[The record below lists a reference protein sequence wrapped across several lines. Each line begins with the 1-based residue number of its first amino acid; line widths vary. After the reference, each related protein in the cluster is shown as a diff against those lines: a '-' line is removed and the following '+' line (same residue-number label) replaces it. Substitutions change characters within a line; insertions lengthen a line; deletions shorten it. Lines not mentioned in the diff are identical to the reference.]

1 MKMIWKILHLIFFL
15 FFHSF
20 YENVNGQPTSSPSS
34 QKICEKLNPVNVD
47 LKCYYRGASIKC
59 DENLLPG
66 TKVRPTCQPLH
77 TYTDSTPTYE
87 EINCKEDGKWDKA
100 LFSCVPD
107 CGRPFTNAQLL
118 IAGGVEEKIGDSPW
132 HVAIYNEKKVLIC
145 SGTIISPHVVVTG
158 ALCVYDGEKNAPGD
172 ANNYEVVVSKVSR
185 DYATKDNA
193 AQRTYKV
200 KEIRF
205 DEKGYEGIHSHYA
218 SDIALLILSEK
229 ITMGATVMP
238 VCVDWSGTKNI
249 PPTEGTPGKVSGWG
263 LDAIS
268 KGNFSKTLKSAN
280 VPFISRIN
288 CAKFISNDGKAIL
301 TRDKFCAGSKQSPT
315 LLQGDSGGGLVFKE
329 NNHYF
334 IRGLVSVKILP
345 KDPIVMFTD
354 VNDHIDWM
362 LMVRNEVEQDVIEKQ
377 TTIKYKNKSP
387 QK

>member
-1 MKMIWKILHLIFFL
+1 MKMVWKILHLICLL
-15 FFHSF
+15 FFHGF
-20 YENVNGQPTSSPSS
+20 YENVIGQPTSSPSS

-77 TYTDSTPTYE
+77 TYTNSTPTYE
-87 EINCKEDGKWDKA
+87 EINCKEDGKWDNA

-132 HVAIYNEKKVLIC
+132 HVAIYNEKKVLLC
-145 SGTIISPHVVVTG
+145 SGTIISPHIVVTG
-158 ALCVYDGEKNAPGD
+158 AHCVHDRIKDAPAD

-205 DEKGYEGIHSHYA
+205 DKKGYEGMHSNYA

-249 PPTEGTPGKVSGWG
+249 PPTEGIAGKVSGWG

-268 KGNFSKTLKSAN
+268 KGNLSKILKSAN
-280 VPFISRIN
+280 LPFISRIN
-288 CAKFISNDGKAIL
+288 CAKFFDNKAYL
-301 TRDKFCAGSKQSPT
+301 TRDKFCAGSEQSPS

-329 NNHYF
+329 KDHYF
-334 IRGLVSVKILP
+334 IRGLVTRTLP
-345 KDPIVMFTD
+345 SNPHIAAFTD

-362 LMVRNEVEQDVIEKQ
+362 LPVRNEVEQDVIEKE
-377 TTIKYKNKSP
+377 TTLRYKNKSP
-387 QK
+387 